1 MGLTY
6 LALGDSTTVNM
17 TPGKCYPHLI
27 ASYIK
32 SNYKPVKLIHKG
44 SGGLKGVELL
54 TNPWY
59 HTNFDADIVTIG
71 VGFNDVSNGE
81 AGIPAFKNAL
91 KSTIDKLRL
100 RNANVEIILCT
111 SNNGSGAVLYLLRE
125 AMVDVAVKKGV
136 RYCRFE
142 TAWSNPE
149 ATTYTIDGVHPT
161 ENGQILLSNLLKPI
175 IDEILE

>member
-1 MGLTY
+1 MSLTY
-6 LALGDSTTVNM
+6 LALGDSTTVNI

-32 SNYKPVKLIHKG
+32 STYSPVKLIHKG
-44 SGGLKGVELL
+44 SGGLKGVDLAV
-54 TNPWY
+54 NPWY

-81 AGIPAFKNAL
+81 AGVNNFKIAL
-91 KSTIDKLRL
+91 RSTIDKLRL
-100 RNANVEIILCT
+100 KNPDVEIILCT

-125 AMVDVAVKKGV
+125 AMVSVAIEKGT

-142 TAWSNPE
+142 TAWTNPE
-149 ATTYTIDGVHPT
+149 ATIYTSDGVHPT
-161 ENGQILLSNLLKPI
+161 EEGQVLLSNLLKPI
-175 IDEILE
+175 IDNILG